1 MSDMTPLN
9 VRARM
14 LPIQRLIIDHPS
26 PEQFAARLAD
36 KLQQAPALFNRA
48 PVALDI
54 GLIIEELTDVSLGHI
69 VEIAREQ
76 QLVVFALAGPKDA
89 LTPWCERFNLAWV
102 DDKDR
107 AARASKS
114 EKTVAALETKV
125 ISQPVRSGQQ
135 IYARGAHLLIMNQVS
150 SGAEV
155 IADGSIHVYGALRG
169 RAMAGVQGDTLAEIV
184 CQNLDADLLAIAGN
198 YQVRDDLNAEA
209 NRPTRVRLEN
219 DQLVIEQF

>member
-209 NRPTRVRLEN
+209 NRPTRVRLEMTSW
-219 DQLVIEQF
+219 

>member
-1 MSDMTPLN
+1 MTEQTPLN

-14 LPIQRLIIDHPS
+14 LPIQRLVIDQAE
-26 PEQFAARLAD
+26 PETFALRLSE
-36 KLQQAPALFNRA
+36 KIQQAPALFNRA

-54 GLIIEELTDVSLGHI
+54 GLILNDLTDAILKQLI
-69 VEIAREQ
+69 DLAREQ
-76 QLVVFALAGPKDA
+76 RLVVFALAGPKDG
-89 LTPWCERFNLAWV
+89 LVQWCERYNLAWI

-107 AARASKS
+107 VARTAKNESAP
-114 EKTVAALETKV
+114 AALETQV
-125 ISQPVRSGQQ
+125 IRQPVRSGQQ

-150 SGAEV
+150 AGAEV

-169 RAMAGVQGDTLAEIV
+169 RAMAGVQGDILAEIV

-198 YQVRDDLNAEA
+198 YQVRDDLHAEP
-209 NRPTRVRLEN
+209 NRPTRVRLED

>member
-76 QLVVFALAGPKDA
+76 KLVVFALAGPKDA

>member
-1 MSDMTPLN
+1 MTDTKPMT

-14 LPIQRLIIDHPS
+14 LPIQRLIIDDLDS
-26 PEQFAARLAD
+26 SGFAQRLTD
-36 KLQQAPALFNRA
+36 KLEQAPALFNRA
-48 PVALDI
+48 PVALDV
-54 GLIIEELTDVSLGHI
+54 GAVLAELTDSTLQQMLDF
-69 VEIAREQ
+69 AREQ
-76 QLVVFALAGPKDA
+76 RLVVFALAGPKEA

-107 AARASKS
+107 ATRASKA
-114 EKTVAALETKV
+114 EAAAAGLETQV
-125 ISQPVRSGQQ
+125 IRQPVRSGQQ

-198 YQVRDDLNAEA
+198 YQVRDDLNAEL

-219 DQLVIEQF
+219 GQLVIEQF